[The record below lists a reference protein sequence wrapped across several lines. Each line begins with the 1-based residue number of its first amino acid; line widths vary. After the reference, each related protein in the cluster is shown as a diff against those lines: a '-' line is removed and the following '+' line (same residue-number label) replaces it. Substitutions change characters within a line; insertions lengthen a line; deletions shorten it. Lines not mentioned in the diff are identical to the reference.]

1 MVNNN
6 NKNYKGMDVFDY
18 LKADVNIN
26 GNIPMIPQGSK
37 IKVDDNIQEFSRAG
51 RGYIIA
57 RSNNRYVVEGTDK
70 VVPFTVEQTI

>member
-37 IKVDDNIQEFSRAG
+37 IKVDDNI
-51 RGYIIA
+51 
-57 RSNNRYVVEGTDK
+57 
-70 VVPFTVEQTI
+70 